1 MTTVYDQLLH
11 SSPLQQTN
19 RQTERQTDRQR
30 DKIVAVLDERA
41 KRQKAEVQNHTLKSY
56 AAQMVRREIKEKQN
70 TETAGNGFQLV
81 SAPH

>member
-11 SSPLQQTN
+11 SSRLLCN
-19 RQTERQTDRQR
+19 RQTDRQR

>member
-1 MTTVYDQLLH
+1 
-11 SSPLQQTN
+11 
-19 RQTERQTDRQR
+19 
-30 DKIVAVLDERA
+30 VAVLDERA